1 LLPEVLRLFFQ
12 EVCLEKGDESLK
24 TLNQISE
31 VINKVCGWFLIV
43 AFALMTVTY
52 FGQIVLRY
60 VFQTGLRWTEEL
72 TRYTNIALVMVG
84 SAVMAGRASHIN
96 VSALEMAVS
105 PKVRKWLMIF
115 QQLLTATFFGVA
127 IFIAADMMTLAGT
140 QVSTNMRIPMKIV
153 YGIFPIAFSI
163 LVFQVFVFILNQLFN
178 QEVE

>member
-1 LLPEVLRLFFQ
+1 M
-12 EVCLEKGDESLK
+12 K
-24 TLNQISE
+24 TLNQISA
-31 VINKVCGWFLIV
+31 ILNKLCGWFLIL
-43 AFALMTVTY
+43 AFTVMTVTY

-84 SAVMAGRASHIN
+84 SAVMAGRGSHIN
-96 VSALEMAVS
+96 VSALEMAIH
-105 PKVRKWLMIF
+105 PKAKKWLIIL
-115 QQLLTATFFGVA
+115 QQLLTATFFGFA

-163 LVFQVFVFILNQLFN
+163 LVFQVFVFIMNQLFN
-178 QEVE
+178 KEAE